1 MRTPIDS
8 ASGSPTEQ
16 SPDVEHIREDT
27 LRRLVLDAVSPDL
40 GLSPLRGFKMDLSAN
55 PGFLKVFFAARCE
68 CTTVALLSVEA
79 SAEKTVAEV
88 ERALPSLVGRLEA
101 QARAFYNM
109 NCEMHERM
117 RLGPAAGGPR

>member
-1 MRTPIDS
+1 MPIDS
-8 ASGSPTEQ
+8 ANGSPTEQ
-16 SPDVEHIREDT
+16 CPDAEPIREDA

-40 GLSPLRGFKMDLSAN
+40 DLSALRGLKMDLSAN
-55 PGFLKVFFAARCE
+55 RGFHKVFFAARCE
-68 CTTVALLSVEA
+68 CTTVALLSVEV
-79 SAEKTVAEV
+79 SEEKTVADV
-88 ERALPSLVGRLEA
+88 KRALPSLVGRLEA